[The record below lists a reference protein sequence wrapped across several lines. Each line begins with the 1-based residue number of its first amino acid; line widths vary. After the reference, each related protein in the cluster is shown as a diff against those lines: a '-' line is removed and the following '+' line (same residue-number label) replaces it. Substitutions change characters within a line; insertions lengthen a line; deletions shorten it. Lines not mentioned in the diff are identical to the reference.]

1 MKLIKLAILLLCLLF
16 LLTACDSFPP
26 LAPGNSRIIIEGYG
40 FGSVYI
46 EAVSGSYTTGKKEL
60 SFFVVGEEYLDVPVP
75 PTDYTVLVDNRT
87 FQTVSFSG
95 PGETKKFSYVGI
107 PGVSGNVSF

>member
-1 MKLIKLAILLLCLLF
+1 MKFTKLAILLLGLLF

-26 LAPGNSRIIIEGYG
+26 LEPGKSRIIIEGYG

-46 EAVSGSYTTGKKEL
+46 EAVAGSYTTGKKKL
-60 SFFVVGEEYLDVPVP
+60 SFFIVGEEYLDVPVP
-75 PTDYTVLVDNRT
+75 PTDYNVLVDNRT
-87 FQTVSFSG
+87 FKTVTFSG

-107 PGVSGNVSF
+107 SGVSGSVSF